1 MELYL
6 KFAEWLD
13 NLLENNDMPDS
24 TKAFNFNLYDD
35 SQEEIVF
42 GVQLIASD
50 RFDAENQDWACY
62 ECWSSEEDIFY
73 ISADDEEDKSGQAFQ
88 KFISELICDYLEKG
102 TYRDIL
108 LDADA
113 VGVGFVDGDIDLLY
127 TVEK

>member
-50 RFDAENQDWACY
+50 RFDAENQDWACC

-73 ISADDEEDKSGQAFQ
+73 ISADDEEDKSDQAFQ

-108 LDADA
+108 LDSDA

-127 TVEK
+127 TAEK